1 MSWEQFHSISTNKGH
16 LMVSGEQFSDAIR
29 VDTSTIA
36 IVCWKGRTSLC
47 IMVSQLDG
55 QELLERLSA
64 RFGCEKT
71 SVRDEEK
78 NGNLVMDAVE
88 NPGDHEL
95 GESNDGQ
102 ELGDSV
108 AANQE
113 TVIN

>member
-1 MSWEQFHSISTNKGH
+1 
-16 LMVSGEQFSDAIR
+16 MVSGKQSTDTIQVDA
-29 VDTSTIA
+29 STIA

-71 SVRDEEK
+71 VVRDEEK
-78 NGNLVMDAVE
+78 NGNLVIDAIE
-88 NPGDHEL
+88 NPDELEL

-108 AANQE
+108 VANQG
-113 TVIN
+113 TVTN